1 MEESKNPWKKC
12 APRKCR
18 SWVCLQ
24 MTQLQ
29 CPMGCHGDHAILCN
43 PNSLR
48 FIFGENKNFWYWVV
62 PLNNFTPMSYCPWV
76 QDKSNKPPPE
86 VCVCVGGCQIVIPW
100 SYLHFIYINIHDYE
114 NEKILYVTIVW
125 KDLLN
130 CITDDII
137 TCNKDSLGQN
147 SVYICFFL
155 WFSLIFWNF
164 HQYWWICKLD
174 N

>member
-1 MEESKNPWKKC
+1 MRHASVDLGSACKW
-12 APRKCR
+12 
-18 SWVCLQ
+18 
-24 MTQLQ
+24 QLQ
-29 CPMGCHGDHAILCN
+29 CPMVCHGDHAFLCN

-48 FIFGENKNFWYWVV
+48 FIFGDNKNFWYWVV
-62 PLNNFTPMSYCPWV
+62 PLNNFTPMSNCPWV

-86 VCVCVGGCQIVIPW
+86 VCVWGRGRGVPN
-100 SYLHFIYINIHDYE
+100 SYSMILPTFWLHKYSWLCKWENFICDYC
-114 NEKILYVTIVW
+114 L

-147 SVYICFFL
+147 SVYICFLL

>member
-1 MEESKNPWKKC
+1 MRHASVDLGSACKWPSYSARWVAMETMQFYVIQTAWDLFSEKI
-12 APRKCR
+12 R
-18 SWVCLQ
+18 S
-24 MTQLQ
+24 
-29 CPMGCHGDHAILCN
+29 
-43 PNSLR
+43 
-48 FIFGENKNFWYWVV
+48 FGIEWSHW
-62 PLNNFTPMSYCPWV
+62 TISHPWV
-76 QDKSNKPPPE
+76 IVLGCKISLISPLPR
-86 VCVCVGGCQIVIPW
+86 CVCVWGGGGAGCQIVIPW
-100 SYLHFIYINIHDYE
+100 SYLHFNYINIHGYA

-137 TCNKDSLGQN
+137 TCNKDSLGQI

-164 HQYWWICKLD
+164 HQYWWLCKLD